1 MAKTKQADETQ
12 EILAEDDGAG
22 ADSECKNGEI
32 NEIVHELKILYNN
45 YESDRGH
52 LDL

>member
-12 EILAEDDGAG
+12 ETLAEDDGAG
-22 ADSECKNGEI
+22 ADSESKNGEI